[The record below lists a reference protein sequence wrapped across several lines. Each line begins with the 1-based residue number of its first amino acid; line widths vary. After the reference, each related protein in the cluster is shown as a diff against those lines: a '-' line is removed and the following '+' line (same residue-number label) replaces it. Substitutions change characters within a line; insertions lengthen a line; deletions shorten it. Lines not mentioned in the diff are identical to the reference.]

1 MILLFFI
8 YEPACTLTGGKTSI
22 FDVWV
27 DEFGDCML
35 LSIGKED
42 MGKFAFMLDN
52 PFAIKALGLIFF
64 GDLEREFWPVLCLV
78 VEPLCPFSKPSIE
91 F

>member
-27 DEFGDCML
+27 DEFGDCIL
-35 LSIGKED
+35 LSI
-42 MGKFAFMLDN
+42 GKFAFMLDN

-78 VEPLCPFSKPSIE
+78 VEPLCTFSKPSTE